1 MGSEMCIRD
10 RSNFIRIETGYIEGD
25 KITSFYDP
33 MIAKIITF
41 AQDRD
46 EAIQKMRSALEECQ
60 IDGISTN
67 LTLLK
72 SILKDPLFEEAK
84 VNTTYLEQNKA
95 TLLGS
100 I

>member
-1 MGSEMCIRD
+1 ML
-10 RSNFIRIETGYIEGD
+10 RITP
-25 KITSFYDP
+25 FYDP
-33 MIAKIITF
+33 MIAKLITF

-46 EAIQKMRSALEECQ
+46 EAIQKMRSVLEECQ

-72 SILKDPLFEEAK
+72 NILKDPLFEKAK

-95 TLLGS
+95 TLLSS

>member
-1 MGSEMCIRD
+1 
-10 RSNFIRIETGYIEGD
+10 
-25 KITSFYDP
+25 

-84 VNTTYLEQNKA
+84 VNTTYLERNKA
-95 TLLGS
+95 TLLSS

>member
-1 MGSEMCIRD
+1 
-10 RSNFIRIETGYIEGD
+10 
-25 KITSFYDP
+25 
-33 MIAKIITF
+33 MIAKLITF

-46 EAIQKMRSALEECQ
+46 EAIQKMRSVLEECQ

-72 SILKDPLFEEAK
+72 NILKDPLFEKAK

-95 TLLGS
+95 TLLSS